1 MMRPFEQSIIG
12 SSTIDLFD
20 EKLRLR

>member
-1 MMRPFEQSIIG
+1 MRPFEQSIIG